1 MPWRDYILNNAL
13 WKVVSVISAVLIWFA
28 IHSNIQDS
36 FKSPEN
42 RILTTSTVS
51 RTLPVTVITTATDMR
66 GFTITPTNVTVT
78 VRAEASVLNNL
89 KVSDVTAFVN
99 LTDVKDEKAFQ
110 KRVNVHT
117 PTNVTVVSVVPEEVT
132 VERVVPAESASHR
145 NTE

>member
-1 MPWRDYILNNAL
+1 MMPWRDYILNNAL
-13 WKVVSVISAVLIWFA
+13 WKVVSVIAAVLIWFA

-78 VRAEASVLNNL
+78 VRAEAPVLNNL
-89 KVSDVTAFVN
+89 KVSA
-99 LTDVKDEKAFQ
+99 
-110 KRVNVHT
+110 
-117 PTNVTVVSVVPEEVT
+117 VTVRRDWVFSKAWLYRELSGV
-132 VERVVPAESASHR
+132 ASHEFR
-145 NTE
+145 